1 MKILL
6 ITGTFPQLS
15 ETFIYRQALE
25 LAKRGHAMTV
35 ATRHVGD
42 WAPFHDWP
50 RPTHLCQLLPEE
62 GFARPSHWC
71 RAGTGLLRAWLYQ
84 PRQAWRLWQ
93 LIVRHPH
100 PGLARWRAFLRY
112 AGFLGLRP
120 EVIHFEFSG
129 IAAAYPLLGELLV
142 APTVASCRGADINA
156 LAEQSPQQQAARKT
170 ALVRADAIHAVSGR
184 MAAAVTALL
193 PEVAG
198 RVRINR
204 PAVPIPMVEGL
215 GGLGVG
221 GLNPKPPEGQVPII
235 ETQKDDTS
243 SARNQG
249 DTPPPPPIS
258 AFSFQLSAFPSTP
271 QPPNRPTIRIL
282 ATGRLVWKKGFDYLV
297 AALVKLKATD
307 VPFHA
312 TIVGDGPL
320 MPMLRYSVWDMGL
333 SDHVTLT
340 GALTPTQVLAKM
352 REVDLFVLSSH
363 EEGISNAVLEA
374 MASRLPIM
382 TTDCGGMNEAVTDGV
397 EGFVVPVRDI
407 TAMADRLERLARD
420 PELRNTMG
428 LAARRRVE
436 RDFSLERQ
444 AVGFEEIYQAAIQR
458 KAEITRAESRNQ
470 RL

>member
-1 MKILL
+1 
-6 ITGTFPQLS
+6 
-15 ETFIYRQALE
+15 
-25 LAKRGHAMTV
+25 
-35 ATRHVGD
+35 
-42 WAPFHDWP
+42 
-50 RPTHLCQLLPEE
+50 
-62 GFARPSHWC
+62 
-71 RAGTGLLRAWLYQ
+71 
-84 PRQAWRLWQ
+84 
-93 LIVRHPH
+93 
-100 PGLARWRAFLRY
+100 
-112 AGFLGLRP
+112 
-120 EVIHFEFSG
+120 
-129 IAAAYPLLGELLV
+129 
-142 APTVASCRGADINA
+142 
-156 LAEQSPQQQAARKT
+156 
-170 ALVRADAIHAVSGR
+170 
-184 MAAAVTALL
+184 
-193 PEVAG
+193 
-198 RVRINR
+198 
-204 PAVPIPMVEGL
+204 
-215 GGLGVG
+215 
-221 GLNPKPPEGQVPII
+221 
-235 ETQKDDTS
+235 
-243 SARNQG
+243 
-249 DTPPPPPIS
+249 
-258 AFSFQLSAFPSTP
+258 
-271 QPPNRPTIRIL
+271 
-282 ATGRLVWKKGFDYLV
+282 
-297 AALVKLKATD
+297 
-307 VPFHA
+307 
-312 TIVGDGPL
+312 